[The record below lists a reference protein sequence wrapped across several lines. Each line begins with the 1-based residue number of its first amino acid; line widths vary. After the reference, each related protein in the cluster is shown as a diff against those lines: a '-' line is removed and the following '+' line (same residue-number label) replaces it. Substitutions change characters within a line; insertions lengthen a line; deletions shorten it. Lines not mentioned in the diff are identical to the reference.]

1 MTGVR
6 LGGGLREGWF
16 SRRPVVLLWLIA
28 IAFAALALWLSTD
41 FVGRPF
47 AGFRTDLGNVVS
59 VNRDEDWPQ
68 TIKFGDLLHSV
79 DGMPVSDRASLLRV
93 YEQAGVGAVL
103 NHRVLR
109 DGQWLTVPLTVRTY
123 TWSDWLNPLI
133 PFLVFGTALA
143 ALGLFIAVMGSQRP
157 EAGTFS
163 ALCTFFFLTAISG
176 ASIDLYLPLKLL
188 AVVSATVLGGL
199 FVSLAIQLGPGRRF
213 YKWPIVLS
221 LIYGLLAVAIVPN
234 EGIASVG
241 LERMTFYTAI
251 WQTALIYWPL
261 AALVVF
267 LPIMAR
273 NLWISDINSLAA
285 QQNRVIFWGALVSF
299 MPVAIVWFQPLVTG
313 RVLTTLTNYSLFFL
327 LLFPIAISTAVL
339 RYRLF
344 EIEIII
350 RRTLAYTVL
359 VAMLAAGYFG
369 GMTLSLHRL
378 GAGYSEETRFLL
390 FLSLAMVFDPLRRW
404 LQSTIDRAFERGRM
418 TATEIQRLI
427 NRRAVEHRDTSQT
440 LDGIARD
447 VREALRLTACG
458 LALVQEEQ
466 LWIVAGDSD
475 LIGQSLPVAS
485 LPPVD
490 HWDRGSHP
498 DFIWPDSIAAAIKVT
513 LRDRLVAVLLLGGK
527 RSQEALSSQDFD
539 HLGLFLGQIGVL
551 LSYTQVL
558 DRQQAVDREMQK
570 LLARVSELND
580 LRASFGIVASHEL
593 RTPLTVIQGH
603 AEALMSG
610 IFGNLDPE
618 QQESVQSIFKSATS
632 LSQQINAYLDLVALR
647 EKRLV
652 VRASSVDMG
661 TLIHEVLASWTTEID
676 SKNLDLRLEVE
687 QAAKA
692 YADARRVKQI
702 IEQLIANA
710 VKFTPKG
717 GSVWIQAI
725 ADVAC
730 VKVQIRDSG
739 PGIDMA
745 KLDQAF
751 DDFAQLED
759 ATQRDHGGLGLG
771 LPLAKGLAEMMG
783 GWLAYSPA
791 PGQGAVFTVA
801 LPLAQQPLEPPAHS
815 RRLSLEFPDG
825 LVTPQTAADPKPPVT
840 KHGLDMADVVY
851 ERPDDVLD

>member
-1 MTGVR
+1 MM
-6 LGGGLREGWF
+6 RE
-16 SRRPVVLLWLIA
+16 WLIRSNLKLVW
-28 IAFAALALWLSTD
+28 IVTLLLATLCIWKSTE
-41 FVGRPF
+41 FVGASF
-47 AGFRTDLGNVVS
+47 AGFRTDIGAVVS
-59 VNRDEDWPQ
+59 ANRADDWTSAFEFSDYITHVGGQPVRDRA
-68 TIKFGDLLHSV
+68 DLLARYAETPVGVELEHRGLRHGQPFVTKSMVRAFTWADWWHSN
-79 DGMPVSDRASLLRV
+79 L
-93 YEQAGVGAVL
+93 
-103 NHRVLR
+103 
-109 DGQWLTVPLTVRTY
+109 PL
-123 TWSDWLNPLI
+123 
-133 PFLVFGTALA
+133 LVFTFAFGG
-143 ALGLFIAVMGSQRP
+143 LGLFVAARQQARP
-157 EAGTFS
+157 EARIFS
-163 ALCTFFFLTAISG
+163 ALCAAFVLAAVANLSADFYPLLLILCGIGGALVGSLPIVLAIRMGPWQRTTYWPVVLSLAFSVYAYWQLPDQTA
-176 ASIDLYLPLKLL
+176 AVMDLAVMERAWTVWWL
-188 AVVSATVLGGL
+188 AVV
-199 FVSLAIQLGPGRRF
+199 F
-213 YKWPIVLS
+213 WP
-221 LIYGLLAVAIVPN
+221 LIGLLAFIGLMGYNLTKVDPNSLTARQGRIIFFGAVAAFLP
-234 EGIASVG
+234 
-241 LERMTFYTAI
+241 M
-251 WQTALIYWPL
+251 PL
-261 AALVVF
+261 AWMPFLFGSSVDPVWGRLAMFGLV
-267 LPIMAR
+267 
-273 NLWISDINSLAA
+273 
-285 QQNRVIFWGALVSF
+285 
-299 MPVAIVWFQPLVTG
+299 
-313 RVLTTLTNYSLFFL
+313 
-327 LLFPIAISTAVL
+327 LFPLAISFAVL

-344 EIEIII
+344 EIELII
-350 RRTLAYTVL
+350 RRTLVYTALVL
-359 VAMLAAGYFG
+359 VLATVYLG
-369 GMTLSLHRL
+369 GMSLSVHYL
-378 GAGYSEETRFLL
+378 GAGQSEPVRLALFMLL
-390 FLSLAMVFDPLRRW
+390 ALVFDPCRRW
-404 LQSTIDRAFERGRM
+404 FQAIINRTFDRGRM
-418 TATEIQRLI
+418 TMTETQRLI

-440 LDGIARD
+440 LDGITRD
-447 VREALRLTACG
+447 VREALRLDGCA
-458 LALVQEEQ
+458 LALLQEGT
-466 LWIVAGDSD
+466 LWTVAGDSE
-475 LIGQSLPVAS
+475 LIGTSLTVAS
-485 LPPVD
+485 LPNSD
-490 HWDRGSHP
+490 HWDRNSHP
-498 DFIWPDSIAAAIKVT
+498 DFPWPDRIAACVKVT
-513 LRDRLVAVLLLGGK
+513 LRDRLVAVLLLGEK
-527 RSQEALSSQDFD
+527 RSQEPLSSQDFD
-539 HLGLFLGQIGVL
+539 YLGMFLGQIGVL

-632 LSQQINAYLDLVALR
+632 LSLQINAYLDLVALR

-652 VRASSVDMG
+652 LRAGSIDVG
-661 TLIHEVLASWTTEID
+661 TLIHEVLAGWTAEID
-676 SKNLDLRLEVE
+676 GKGLQLRLEVE

-702 IEQLIANA
+702 IEQLISNA

-825 LVTPQTAADPKPPVT
+825 MVTPRTTAEPKSPST
-840 KHGLDMADVVY
+840 KHGLDMADVIY
-851 ERPDDVLD
+851 ERADDLFD